1 MLAQVPELLIAPGE
15 FLGVPY
21 YDNDILKLLARFVVN
36 CVFLTLVVRFVY
48 YKNSGTKDY
57 LFTYFMINVLVFFI
71 CFTLKKFELDLGMAL
86 GLFAIFGIL
95 RYRTDTIPIREMTYL
110 FIVIGIAV
118 INSLSNKKMSYTEL
132 AFTNCAILFIA
143 AGLENLSFVQREMCQ
158 RVLYEKI
165 DFVKPAKHSELLA
178 DLQQRT
184 GLKISRIELGQV
196 NFLQDTVM
204 IDVYYY
210 PQLQEVTT
218 GDVDISRRT

>member
-1 MLAQVPELLIAPGE
+1 MFETIFTTGD

-21 YDNDILKLLARFVVN
+21 YDNDLIKLLLRFLIN
-36 CVFLTLVVRFVY
+36 CAFLTLVVRFVY
-48 YKNSGTKDY
+48 YKNTGTKDY

-95 RYRTDTIPIREMTYL
+95 RYRTDTIPIKEMTYL

-118 INSLSNKKMSYTEL
+118 INALANKKMSYAEL
-132 AFTNCAILFIA
+132 MFTNCAILFIS
-143 AGLENLSFVQREMCQ
+143 AGLESLSFVKRETCES
-158 RVLYEKI
+158 VLYEKI
-165 DFVKPAKHSELLA
+165 ELVKPARYEELLV
-178 DLQQRT
+178 DLQERT
-184 GLKISRIELGQV
+184 GLKISRLELGQI

-210 PQLQEVTT
+210 PHLQETAH
-218 GDVDISRRT
+218 GDVSVSRKT